1 MGDNTTGDT
10 NLLSTKF
17 ILACAVLLLS
27 YILVFVGKLDAKSWF
42 EWATA
47 VTAIYGT
54 ANVVQKFS

>member
-1 MGDNTTGDT
+1 MGDN

-17 ILACAVLLLS
+17 LLACAVLLMS
-27 YILVFVGKLDAKSWF
+27 YGLVFVGKLDAKSWF

>member
-1 MGDNTTGDT
+1 MDN
-10 NLLSTKF
+10 LKSTKF

-27 YILVFVGKLDAKSWF
+27 YALVFVGKLDAKTWF

-54 ANVVQKFS
+54 ANVVQKFA